1 MKTPIFREV
10 DNNSYAICDHYH
22 KFLFSSLSISLPQ
35 IGILTFFHVPR
46 LIMVHVDAHE
56 ITIVS

>member
-10 DNNSYAICDHYH
+10 DNSSYAIYDDSH

-35 IGILTFFHVPR
+35 IGILTFFHVP
-46 LIMVHVDAHE
+46 
-56 ITIVS
+56 S